1 MIWIIFIIACILT
14 GIGCITEERDCY
26 GRHDDSAL
34 KIGGTFLLV
43 VSFITL
49 CALYGVY
56 HYNKYTIDSQIEV
69 LEQQNEIVLSQI
81 EPIVNNALTFESET
95 YKELKLS
102 PERIIAIG
110 QMYPD
115 LKNNTFLQTQM
126 EIIIH
131 NQQEITRF
139 KLTKARLKAYKFFIW
154 VKTE

>member
-1 MIWIIFIIACILT
+1 MIWIIFIIACILV
-14 GIGCITEERDCY
+14 GIGCITEERDRY
-26 GRHDDSAL
+26 GRRDDSEL
-34 KIGGTFLLV
+34 KIGGTVLLIL
-43 VSFITL
+43 SFIIL

-69 LEQQNEIVLSQI
+69 LEQQNEVVLSQI

-154 VKTE
+154 VKIE

>member
-1 MIWIIFIIACILT
+1 MVWILFIIGILLWV
-14 GIGCITEERDCY
+14 IGSIITYQDTY
-26 GRHDDSAL
+26 GEDSAFTFV
-34 KIGGTFLLV
+34 GGFVTIICTIV
-43 VSFITL
+43 L
-49 CALYGVY
+49 CSLYGTY
-56 HYNKYTIDSQIEV
+56 YYNKYTLDSQIGV
-69 LEQQNEIVLSQI
+69 LEQQNEVVLSQI

-131 NQQEITRF
+131 NQQEITRL
-139 KLTKARLKAYKFFIW
+139 KLVKARLKAFKFFIW
-154 VKTE
+154 VKIE

>member
-1 MIWIIFIIACILT
+1 MIWILFII
-14 GIGCITEERDCY
+14 GIISLVIGYIIDSY
-26 GRHDDSAL
+26 GDS
-34 KIGGTFLLV
+34 IFTFV
-43 VSFITL
+43 GWFVTIVCTIVL
-49 CALYGVY
+49 CSLYGTY
-56 HYNKYTIDSQIEV
+56 YYNKYTLDSQIGV

-131 NQQEITRF
+131 NQQEITRL
-139 KLTKARLKAYKFFIW
+139 KLAKARLKAYKFFIW
-154 VKTE
+154 VKIE

>member
-1 MIWIIFIIACILT
+1 MIWIIFIIACVLAIV
-14 GIGCITEERDCY
+14 GCITEEVNRY
-26 GRHDDSAL
+26 GISEDSPL
-34 KIGGTFLLV
+34 KIGGTLLLV
-43 VSFITL
+43 LSSIIL
-49 CALYGVY
+49 CILYGVY

-69 LEQQNEIVLSQI
+69 LEQQNEVVLSQI